1 MIMKNKRI
9 LLLLNKLAEKRTRL
23 ELDLETILFDESSGF
38 TLFDKKIN
46 KVLKKI
52 NAIDYKI
59 KLIEHYVILK
69 KENDE

>member
-1 MIMKNKRI
+1 MKNKRI
-9 LLLLNKLAEKRTRL
+9 LLLLNKLTEERTRL

-38 TLFDKKIN
+38 HLFDKKIN

-59 KLIEHYVILK
+59 KLIDHYIVLK
-69 KENDE
+69 KEDNE